1 MFGIDRKTATKHLN
15 KLLRREKEQELDS
28 KQKSRLAQKIHAA
41 RVNLNYTIYY
51 PLTEKYVSLYP
62 KEKGKP
68 DENGGEP
75 VAEPEQ
81 QNQDGK
87 PPVWEI
93 VEKCMEEGTLDRLR
107 EGKLN
112 IGPDGKPTAAPS
124 TTPAVKTS
132 STKSKKRAESNDP
145 EPSSRR
151 ERRAKTHGTRDR
163 QAWKDYG
170 RERERLQDIPA
181 APVDDDSDGG
191 FFEEG

>member
-28 KQKSRLAQKIHAA
+28 KQKSRLEQKIHAA
-41 RVNLNYTIYY
+41 RINLNYTIYY

-62 KEKGKP
+62 KEKGKS
-68 DENGGEP
+68 DEKGGEAA
-75 VAEPEQ
+75 AEPEQ

-107 EGKLN
+107 EGQLN
-112 IGPDGKPTAAPS
+112 IGADGKPTAPS
-124 TTPAVKTS
+124 TAPAAKS
-132 STKSKKRAESNDP
+132 SSKKSNKRPESNDP

-151 ERRAKTHGTRDR
+151 ERRAKTNGTRDR
-163 QAWKDYG
+163 QTWKDYG
-170 RERERLQDIPA
+170 QGRERLQDIPA
-181 APVDDDSDGG
+181 APVEDDSDGG